1 MVEFPACFGRPAGR
15 RGLCTGWL
23 FDLVIPGLV
32 FPEKAESSSSLP
44 LPKIHVSLRPNCS
57 FRPPSD
63 PSVPF
68 IMIGPGTGVAPFI
81 GFLQQ
86 REEERKENPEAE
98 FGETWLFFGC
108 RFRDRDYLF

>member
-1 MVEFPACFGRPAGR
+1 MVEFPACSGRPAGR

-86 REEERKENPEAE
+86 RYD
-98 FGETWLFFGC
+98 L
-108 RFRDRDYLF
+108 